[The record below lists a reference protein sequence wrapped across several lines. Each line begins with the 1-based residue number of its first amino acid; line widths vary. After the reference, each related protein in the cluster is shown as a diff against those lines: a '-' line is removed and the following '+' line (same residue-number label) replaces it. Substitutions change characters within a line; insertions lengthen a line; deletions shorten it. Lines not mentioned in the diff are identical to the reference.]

1 MPLYDIIKTIEE
13 SANAKI
19 SEINKEFDEKINS
32 LIEEYNGK
40 ISKKE
45 SEFLNS
51 AKNEIKTQVKK
62 EKFLLNTQEAKI
74 ILEKRWSLI
83 DKVYGKVLDKL
94 AAMDS
99 EEKEKFFHGLL
110 KNCPA
115 KGNII
120 APQND
125 KKILEKIKGDGQ
137 TIAETNRSS
146 KGGFIFEG
154 EKARIDNSFEN
165 IIASIQEETEVE
177 VGKILFG
184 QN

>member
-1 MPLYDIIKTIEE
+1 MPLADIIKTIEE

-32 LIEEYNGK
+32 LIEEYNEK

-62 EKFLLNTQEAKI
+62 EKFLLNMQEAKI
-74 ILEKRWSLI
+74 VLEKRWRLI
-83 DKVYGKVLDKL
+83 NKVYDKALEKL
-94 AAMDS
+94 AEMADK
-99 EEKEKFFHGLL
+99 EKEKIFHGLL

-115 KGNII
+115 KGSIV

-125 KKILEKIKGDGQ
+125 KKILEKIKSEGQ
-137 TIAETNRSS
+137 TIAETKLQLN
-146 KGGFIFEG
+146 GGFIFEG

-165 IIASIQEETEVE
+165 IIASIREETEVE

-184 QN
+184 